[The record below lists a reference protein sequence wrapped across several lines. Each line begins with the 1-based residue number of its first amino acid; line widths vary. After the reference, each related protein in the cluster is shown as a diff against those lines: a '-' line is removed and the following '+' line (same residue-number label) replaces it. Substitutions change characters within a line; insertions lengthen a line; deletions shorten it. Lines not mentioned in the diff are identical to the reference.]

1 MQIKLKVIGQELFF
15 ALSKKLTQ
23 LPHSNKL
30 DVVEWQIDYASSNI
44 SPTDFLSF
52 TDFPS
57 VILIDGADTSLIMKI
72 QQAEAGMLS
81 FIKKNPQLPIV
92 RTPVIFIFDSPKC
105 LERTFEIPDCVS
117 DWMFAPIDF
126 PELARRIFLS
136 LRRQKILKTRL
147 EFGSVT
153 LMPET
158 NTISYQGKV
167 LRLPASEFTLAE
179 LFFSQMGMV
188 IPFKDLVAFFKS
200 KGKSSEANNIRVAIY
215 QLRLK
220 LEMLTKSQMMLVNV
234 YRKGY
239 CLRQRTQRGVPDR
252 YDATTADERHDE
264 RDDIS
269 SVFHEHDSDAL
280 PIASRALEDPKNRAK

>member
-1 MQIKLKVIGQELFF
+1 MQIKLKVIGKELFF
-15 ALSKKLTQ
+15 ALSKKLPQ
-23 LPHSNKL
+23 LPHSNRL
-30 DVVEWQIDYASSNI
+30 DVVEWQIDYASSDI

-57 VILIDGADTSLIMKI
+57 VILVDGADTSLIMKI
-72 QQAEAGMLS
+72 QQAETGMLA

-105 LERTFEIPDCVS
+105 LERTYEIPDCVS
-117 DWMFAPIDF
+117 DWMFAPVDL

-239 CLRQRTQRGVPDR
+239 CLRQRAQRG
-252 YDATTADERHDE
+252 ATVRHGPSPHEGHDLSE
-264 RDDIS
+264 AAS
-269 SVFHEHDSDAL
+269 SVFHEHDIPPSAPSGL
-280 PIASRALEDPKNRAK
+280 EVVKSRVK